1 MKSYT
6 AEDIL
11 SLPFDHFTFVDLRTE
26 EEYQLATIPGAIW
39 IPFEQIG
46 QKLGQIPNSRTVCV
60 FCAVGDISATAAEL
74 LCDFGYDAVNLEGGF
89 SAYQNARNQK
99 LVYLDYAANT
109 TTDPLVLECYQNAV
123 QMYSG
128 NPNSAH

>member
-46 QKLGQIPNSRTVCV
+46 QKLEQIPNSRTVWV
-60 FCAVGDISATAAEL
+60 FCAV
-74 LCDFGYDAVNLEGGF
+74 
-89 SAYQNARNQK
+89 
-99 LVYLDYAANT
+99 
-109 TTDPLVLECYQNAV
+109 
-123 QMYSG
+123 
-128 NPNSAH
+128 

>member
-46 QKLGQIPNSRTVCV
+46 QK
-60 FCAVGDISATAAEL
+60 
-74 LCDFGYDAVNLEGGF
+74 
-89 SAYQNARNQK
+89 
-99 LVYLDYAANT
+99 
-109 TTDPLVLECYQNAV
+109 
-123 QMYSG
+123 
-128 NPNSAH
+128 

>member
-39 IPFEQIG
+39 IPTNWTKIG
-46 QKLGQIPNSRTVCV
+46 ANS
-60 FCAVGDISATAAEL
+60 
-74 LCDFGYDAVNLEGGF
+74 
-89 SAYQNARNQK
+89 K
-99 LVYLDYAANT
+99 
-109 TTDPLVLECYQNAV
+109 
-123 QMYSG
+123 
-128 NPNSAH
+128 